1 MIFVTGTKRSG
12 TSMWMQILIEAGFP
26 YIGEAYPK
34 NWVHSIKDANK
45 EGFYESPLRRGVY
58 HATNP
63 NPKTGAYLFPQQTK
77 RHALKVFVPG
87 LVRSDIAFI
96 HRVVGTI
103 RPWREYT
110 SSLRRLYAMEDE
122 FLATK
127 PKKEKAPLAPLEMA
141 LLQRGTLHP
150 TLEWWRENY
159 DMIRNFA
166 TRRFAFNL
174 VSYQKLLSAPAEIIP
189 PVIKWCGG
197 GDVEKAIAV
206 VKPKLNTQ
214 KETIVEDSPLTP
226 EQETVFDE
234 LHDYFYRQDPLQ
246 ASFIQKL
253 NEMDQ
258 ELSKLIKDTRKK
270 DAIRFQK
277 ALREV
282 GLSEKEASDLSE
294 KKQEEA
300 REI

>member
-1 MIFVTGTKRSG
+1 
-12 TSMWMQILIEAGFP
+12 
-26 YIGEAYPK
+26 
-34 NWVHSIKDANK
+34 
-45 EGFYESPLRRGVY
+45 
-58 HATNP
+58 
-63 NPKTGAYLFPQQTK
+63 
-77 RHALKVFVPG
+77 
-87 LVRSDIAFI
+87 
-96 HRVVGTI
+96 
-103 RPWREYT
+103 
-110 SSLRRLYAMEDE
+110 
-122 FLATK
+122 
-127 PKKEKAPLAPLEMA
+127 MA

>member
-1 MIFVTGTKRSG
+1 
-12 TSMWMQILIEAGFP
+12 MWMQILIEAGFP
-26 YIGEAYPK
+26 FIGEAYPK

-127 PKKEKAPLAPLEMA
+127 PRKENAPLPPLEMA
-141 LLQRGTLHP
+141 QLQRGTLHP
-150 TLEWWRENY
+150 ALEWWRENY
-159 DMIRNFA
+159 DLIRNFA

-174 VSYQKLLSAPAEIIP
+174 VSYQKLLSAPDEIIP
-189 PVIKWCGG
+189 PVIEWCGG
-197 GDVEKAIAV
+197 GNIEKAVAV

-214 KETIVEDSPLTP
+214 KETVVMDSPLTP
-226 EQETVFDE
+226 AQETIFDE
-234 LHDYFYRQDPLQ
+234 FHDYFYRQDPLQ
-246 ASFIQKL
+246 MSFIQKL
-253 NEMDQ
+253 NELDQ
-258 ELSKLIKDTRKK
+258 DLSKIIKDARRE

-277 ALREV
+277 ELRQA